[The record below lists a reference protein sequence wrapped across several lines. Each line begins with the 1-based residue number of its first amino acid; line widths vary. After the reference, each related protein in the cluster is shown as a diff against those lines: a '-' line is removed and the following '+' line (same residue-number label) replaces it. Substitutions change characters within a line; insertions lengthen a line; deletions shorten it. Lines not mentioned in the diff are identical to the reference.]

1 MKTIAAL
8 WLGISLSLQV
18 SAQSLMPKPQS
29 IQINNGKYPLFSSSI
44 TVSGSTDPLILKAV
58 KRAEKRI
65 ASLTAL
71 PAGAKKLAV
80 QVQLKSDLKKEA
92 YTLVVDAKGAKI
104 SAGSVRGAME
114 GLETLTQLVENK
126 SIPFVNIVDEPRFE
140 WRGLMIDV
148 ARHFIPLDV
157 VKRNVDAMAAA
168 KLNILHLHL
177 SDDEGFRI
185 ESKKYPKLH
194 ELGSDGQYFTQAQ
207 MKDLV
212 AYCADRGIDVYP
224 EFDLPGHSQSFFAG
238 YPELASE
245 KREYKPGPRFKIEA
259 GVKPMSMMAIMQMM
273 NTAPTPTIDPT
284 KEGTYTF
291 LDGLL
296 TEMKTIFPFAYVH
309 LGLDESNGVVWKNN
323 PEIVAFM
330 AEKKIANVHELQDY
344 FLQRFDALVK
354 KQGYKSV
361 VWEEAF
367 NAKTPTD
374 ITVQVWKPNLM
385 GPGLTL
391 ESVVKQGNPAID
403 SRGFYL
409 DHFMPAY
416 FHLMNKDFT
425 QTSPWKGG
433 EAAMWSEVVDGEV
446 FEGRVWPR
454 TFAIAERLWTNPATV
469 DIDEFYTRLYA
480 AETYLEKT
488 GLHLNDAK
496 KAVMSTH
503 LPAEA
508 FLNLLTPIKGY
519 KRLMGDMTIP
529 TEQRDK
535 NYRNLRDVLRPD
547 SKEAFAFRIQVKEF
561 LKNGDSKQIAGSLQS
576 MLKATE
582 EAKKISSIQPLVSSF
597 STIAPKLIDYLGQKN
612 PEKASALLTEIK
624 AARKPAASLE
634 LGIWDELEALVT
646 GTLKDRPEN
655 IPLM

>member
-8 WLGISLSLQV
+8 WLGISLSFQV
-18 SAQSLMPKPQS
+18 SAQSLMPKPQF
-29 IQINNGKYPLFSSSI
+29 IQINNGNYSLSSSSI
-44 TVSGSTDPLILKAV
+44 AVSGSSDPLIIKAV

-71 PAGAKKLAV
+71 PAGVKKLAV

-92 YTLVVDAKGAKI
+92 YSLAVDAKGAKL
-104 SAGSVRGAME
+104 SAGSIRGVME

-126 SIPFVNIVDEPRFE
+126 SIPYVNIVDEPRFE

-177 SDDEGFRI
+177 TDDEGFRI

-212 AYCADRGIDVYP
+212 SYCTDRGIDVYP

-259 GVKPMSMMAIMQMM
+259 GAKPMNMMSIMQMM

-284 KEGTYTF
+284 KEATYAF
-291 LDGLL
+291 LEGLL
-296 TEMKTIFPFAYVH
+296 AEMKTIFPFGYFH
-309 LGLDESNGVVWKNN
+309 LGLDESNGVAWKNN

-367 NAKTPTD
+367 NAKTPSD
-374 ITVQVWKPNLM
+374 IAIQVWKPSMM
-385 GPGLTL
+385 GPGLAV
-391 ESVVKQGNPAID
+391 ENIVKQGNTAIN

-409 DHFMPAY
+409 DHFMPSY

-454 TFAIAERLWTNPATV
+454 TLAIAERLWTNPVTV
-469 DIDEFYTRLYA
+469 DLDEFYTRLFA
-480 AETYLEKT
+480 AENYLEKT
-488 GLHLNDAK
+488 GLHLNVSK
-496 KAVMSTH
+496 NAVMKAH
-503 LPAEA
+503 LPAEK
-508 FLNLLTPIKGY
+508 FLTLLTPIKGY

-529 TEQRDK
+529 TEERDK
-535 NYRNLRDVLRPD
+535 AYRNLRDVLRPD
-547 SKEAFAFRIQVKEF
+547 SKEAFAFRMQVKEF
-561 LKNGDSKQIAGSLQS
+561 LKNGDSKQIVGSLQS
-576 MLKATE
+576 MLKAAE
-582 EAKKISSIQPLVSSF
+582 EAKEIPSIQPLVNSF
-597 STIAPKLIDYLGQKN
+597 DTISPKLIDYLGQKN
-612 PEKASALLTEIK
+612 PEKATALLAEIK

>member
-1 MKTIAAL
+1 MKIIASL
-8 WLGISLSLQV
+8 WLGICLSLQV
-18 SAQSLMPKPQS
+18 SAQSLMPKPQT
-29 IQINNGKYPLFSSSI
+29 IQINPGKYALNSSSI
-44 TVSGSTDPLILKAV
+44 AIIGSMDPLILKSI

-65 ASLTAL
+65 QALTSL

-80 QVQLKSDLKKEA
+80 QIMLKSELKKEA
-92 YTLVVDAKGAKI
+92 YTLVVDAKGVKL
-104 SAGSVRGAME
+104 SAGSVRGLML
-114 GLETLTQLVENK
+114 GLETVTQLVENK
-126 SIPFVNIVDEPRFE
+126 SIPFVNITDEPRFE
-140 WRGLMIDV
+140 WRGLMVDV

-157 VKRNVDAMAAA
+157 LKRNADAMAAA
-168 KLNILHLHL
+168 KLNVLHLHL
-177 SDDEGFRI
+177 TDDEGFRI

-194 ELGSDGQYFTQAQ
+194 ELGSNGQYFTQAQ

-245 KREYKPGPRFKIEA
+245 KKEYKPGPRFKIEA
-259 GVKPMSMMAIMQMM
+259 GKPMNMMAVMQMM

-284 KEGTYTF
+284 KETTYTF
-291 LDGLL
+291 LAGLVS
-296 TEMKTIFPFAYVH
+296 EMKPIFPFAYFH
-309 LGLDESNGVVWKNN
+309 LGLDESNGVAWKNN

-344 FLQRFDALVK
+344 FLQRFDALVR

-367 NAKTPTD
+367 NAKTPSD
-374 ITVQVWKPNLM
+374 ITVQVWKPSMM
-385 GPGLTL
+385 GPGLAV
-391 ESVVKQGNPAID
+391 ENIVKQGNPAID

-409 DHFMPAY
+409 DHFMPSY

-454 TFAIAERLWTNPATV
+454 TFAVAERLWTNPKTV
-469 DIDEFYTRLYA
+469 DLDDFYTRLFT
-480 AETYLEKT
+480 AESYLEKT
-488 GLHLNDAK
+488 GLRLNDSK
-496 KAVMSTH
+496 KAV
-503 LPAEA
+503 LAPFPNAEP
-508 FLNLLTPIKGY
+508 FLHVLTPVKGY

-535 NYRNLRDVLRPD
+535 TYRNLRDVLRPD
-547 SKEAFAFRIQVKEF
+547 SKEAFAFRMLVKEF
-561 LKNGDSKQIAGSLQS
+561 LKTADKGPILQNLQTV
-576 MLKATE
+576 LKAAE
-582 EAKKISSIQPLVSSF
+582 EAKKIASIQPLANSF
-597 STIAPKLIDYLGQKN
+597 TSIAPKLMDYLDQKD
-612 PEKASALLTEIK
+612 PAKASTLLADIK
-624 AARKPAASLE
+624 AARKASASLE

>member
-1 MKTIAAL
+1 
-8 WLGISLSLQV
+8 
-18 SAQSLMPKPQS
+18 
-29 IQINNGKYPLFSSSI
+29 
-44 TVSGSTDPLILKAV
+44 
-58 KRAEKRI
+58 
-65 ASLTAL
+65 
-71 PAGAKKLAV
+71 
-80 QVQLKSDLKKEA
+80 
-92 YTLVVDAKGAKI
+92 
-104 SAGSVRGAME
+104 
-114 GLETLTQLVENK
+114 
-126 SIPFVNIVDEPRFE
+126 
-140 WRGLMIDV
+140 MIDV

-177 SDDEGFRI
+177 TDDEGFRI

-212 AYCADRGIDVYP
+212 SYCTDRGIDVYP

-259 GVKPMSMMAIMQMM
+259 GAKPMNMMSIMQMM

-284 KEGTYTF
+284 KEATYAF
-291 LDGLL
+291 LEGLL
-296 TEMKTIFPFAYVH
+296 AEMKTIFPFGYFH
-309 LGLDESNGVVWKNN
+309 LGLDESNGVAWKNN

-367 NAKTPTD
+367 NAKTPSD
-374 ITVQVWKPNLM
+374 IAIQVWKPSMM
-385 GPGLTL
+385 GPGLAV
-391 ESVVKQGNPAID
+391 ENIVKQGNTAIN

-409 DHFMPAY
+409 DHFMPSY

-454 TFAIAERLWTNPATV
+454 TLAIAERLWTNPVTV
-469 DIDEFYTRLYA
+469 DLDEFYTRLFA
-480 AETYLEKT
+480 AENYLEKT
-488 GLHLNDAK
+488 GLHLNVSK
-496 KAVMSTH
+496 NAVMKAH
-503 LPAEA
+503 LPAEK

-535 NYRNLRDVLRPD
+535 AYRNLRDVLRPD
-547 SKEAFAFRIQVKEF
+547 SKEAFAFRMQVKEF

-576 MLKATE
+576 MLKAAK
-582 EAKKISSIQPLVSSF
+582 EAKEISSIQPLVNSF
-597 STIAPKLIDYLGQKN
+597 DTIAPKLIDYLGQKN
-612 PEKASALLTEIK
+612 PEKATALLAEIK

>member
-29 IQINNGKYPLFSSSI
+29 IQINNGNYSLSSSSI
-44 TVSGSTDPLILKAV
+44 TVSGSSDPLIIKAV

-71 PAGAKKLAV
+71 PAGVKKLAV
-80 QVQLKSDLKKEA
+80 QVPLKSDLKKEA
-92 YTLVVDAKGAKI
+92 YSLAVDAKGAKL
-104 SAGSVRGAME
+104 SAGSVRGVME

-126 SIPFVNIVDEPRFE
+126 SIPYVNIVDEPRFE

-177 SDDEGFRI
+177 TDDEGFRI

-212 AYCADRGIDVYP
+212 SYCTDRGIDVYP

-259 GVKPMSMMAIMQMM
+259 GAKPMNMMSIMQMM

-284 KEGTYTF
+284 KEATYAF
-291 LDGLL
+291 LEGLL
-296 TEMKTIFPFAYVH
+296 AEMKTIFPFGYFH
-309 LGLDESNGVVWKNN
+309 LGLDESNGVSWKNN

-330 AEKKIANVHELQDY
+330 AEKKMANVHELQDY

-367 NAKTPTD
+367 NAKTPSD
-374 ITVQVWKPNLM
+374 IAIQVWKPSMM
-385 GPGLTL
+385 GPGLAV
-391 ESVVKQGNPAID
+391 ENIVKQGNTAIN

-409 DHFMPAY
+409 DHFMPSY

-454 TFAIAERLWTNPATV
+454 TLAIAERLWTNPVTV
-469 DIDEFYTRLYA
+469 DLDEFYTRLFA
-480 AETYLEKT
+480 AENYLEKT
-488 GLHLNDAK
+488 GLHLNVSK
-496 KAVMSTH
+496 NAVMKAH
-503 LPAEA
+503 LPAEK

-535 NYRNLRDVLRPD
+535 AYRNLRDVLRPD
-547 SKEAFAFRIQVKEF
+547 SKEAFVFRMQVKEF

-576 MLKATE
+576 MLKAAE
-582 EAKKISSIQPLVSSF
+582 EAKKISSIQPLVNSF
-597 STIAPKLIDYLGQKN
+597 DTIAPKLIDYLGQKN
-612 PEKASALLTEIK
+612 PEKASALLAEIK

>member
-1 MKTIAAL
+1 ML
-8 WLGISLSLQV
+8 
-18 SAQSLMPKPQS
+18 
-29 IQINNGKYPLFSSSI
+29 
-44 TVSGSTDPLILKAV
+44 
-58 KRAEKRI
+58 
-65 ASLTAL
+65 
-71 PAGAKKLAV
+71 
-80 QVQLKSDLKKEA
+80 
-92 YTLVVDAKGAKI
+92 
-104 SAGSVRGAME
+104 
-114 GLETLTQLVENK
+114 GLETLTQLVENR
-126 SIPFVNIVDEPRFE
+126 SIPFVNITDEPRFE
-140 WRGLMIDV
+140 WRGLMVDV
-148 ARHFIPLDV
+148 ARHFIPLDIL
-157 VKRNVDAMAAA
+157 KRNADAMAAA
-168 KLNILHLHL
+168 KLNVLHLHL
-177 SDDEGFRI
+177 TDDEGFRI

-245 KREYKPGPRFKIEA
+245 KKEYKPGPRFKIDA
-259 GVKPMSMMAIMQMM
+259 GKPMNMMAIMQMM

-284 KEGTYTF
+284 KETTYTF
-291 LDGLL
+291 LAGLVS
-296 TEMKTIFPFAYVH
+296 EMKTIFPFAYFH
-309 LGLDESNGVVWKNN
+309 LGLDESNGVAWKNN

-367 NAKTPTD
+367 NAKTPSD
-374 ITVQVWKPNLM
+374 ITVQVWKPSMM
-385 GPGLTL
+385 GPGLAV
-391 ESVVKQGNPAID
+391 ENIVKQGNPAID

-409 DHFMPAY
+409 DHFMPSY
-416 FHLMNKDFT
+416 FHLMNKDVT

-454 TFAIAERLWTNPATV
+454 TFAVAERLWTNPATV
-469 DIDEFYTRLYA
+469 DLDEFYTRLFT
-480 AETYLEKT
+480 AESYLEKT
-488 GLHLNDAK
+488 GLRFNDSK
-496 KAVMSTH
+496 KAV
-503 LPAEA
+503 LAPFPNAEP
-508 FLNLLTPIKGY
+508 FLHLLTPIKGY

-535 NYRNLRDVLRPD
+535 TYRNLRDVLRPD
-547 SKEAFAFRIQVKEF
+547 SKEAFAFRMLVKDF
-561 LKNGDSKQIAGSLQS
+561 LKTADKGPIVQNLQAV
-576 MLKATE
+576 LKAAE
-582 EAKKISSIQPLVSSF
+582 EAKKITSIQPLANSF
-597 STIAPKLIDYLGQKN
+597 TSIAPKLMDYLDQKD
-612 PEKASALLTEIK
+612 PAKASAIISDIK
-624 AARKPAASLE
+624 AARKASASLE

>member
-1 MKTIAAL
+1 
-8 WLGISLSLQV
+8 
-18 SAQSLMPKPQS
+18 
-29 IQINNGKYPLFSSSI
+29 
-44 TVSGSTDPLILKAV
+44 
-58 KRAEKRI
+58 
-65 ASLTAL
+65 
-71 PAGAKKLAV
+71 
-80 QVQLKSDLKKEA
+80 
-92 YTLVVDAKGAKI
+92 
-104 SAGSVRGAME
+104 
-114 GLETLTQLVENK
+114 
-126 SIPFVNIVDEPRFE
+126 
-140 WRGLMIDV
+140 
-148 ARHFIPLDV
+148 
-157 VKRNVDAMAAA
+157 
-168 KLNILHLHL
+168 
-177 SDDEGFRI
+177 
-185 ESKKYPKLH
+185 
-194 ELGSDGQYFTQAQ
+194 

-245 KREYKPGPRFKIEA
+245 KKEYKPGPRFKIEA
-259 GVKPMSMMAIMQMM
+259 GKPMNMMAIMQMM

-284 KEGTYTF
+284 KETTFTF
-291 LDGLL
+291 LAGLVS
-296 TEMKTIFPFAYVH
+296 EMKTIFPFAYFH
-309 LGLDESNGVVWKNN
+309 LGLDESNGVAWKNN

-367 NAKTPTD
+367 NAKTPSD
-374 ITVQVWKPNLM
+374 ITVQVWKPSMM
-385 GPGLTL
+385 GPGLAV
-391 ESVVKQGNPAID
+391 ENIVKQGNPAID

-409 DHFMPAY
+409 DHFMPSY

-469 DIDEFYTRLYA
+469 DLDEFYTRLFT
-480 AETYLEKT
+480 AESYLEKP
-488 GLHLNDAK
+488 GLRLNDSK
-496 KAVMSTH
+496 KAV
-503 LPAEA
+503 LAPFPNAEP
-508 FLNLLTPIKGY
+508 FLHLLTPIKGY

-535 NYRNLRDVLRPD
+535 TYRNLRDVLRPD
-547 SKEAFAFRIQVKEF
+547 SKEAFAFRMLVKDF
-561 LKNGDSKQIAGSLQS
+561 LKTADKGPIVQNLQAV
-576 MLKATE
+576 LKAAE
-582 EAKKISSIQPLVSSF
+582 EAKKITSIQSLANSF
-597 STIAPKLIDYLGQKN
+597 TSIAPKLMDYLDQKD
-612 PEKASALLTEIK
+612 PAKASTLLADIK
-624 AARKPAASLE
+624 AARKASASLE

>member
-8 WLGISLSLQV
+8 WLGISLSFQV
-18 SAQSLMPKPQS
+18 SAQSLMPKPQF
-29 IQINNGKYPLFSSSI
+29 IQINNGNYSLSSSSI
-44 TVSGSTDPLILKAV
+44 AVSGSSDPLIIKAV

-71 PAGAKKLAV
+71 PAGVKKLAV

-92 YTLVVDAKGAKI
+92 YSLAVDAKGAKL
-104 SAGSVRGAME
+104 SAGSIRGVME

-126 SIPFVNIVDEPRFE
+126 SIPYVNIVDEPRFE

-177 SDDEGFRI
+177 TDDEGFRI

-212 AYCADRGIDVYP
+212 SYCTDRGIDVYP
-224 EFDLPGHSQSFFAG
+224 EFDLPGHSQSFLAG

-259 GVKPMSMMAIMQMM
+259 GAKPMNMMSIMQMM

-284 KEGTYTF
+284 KEATYAF
-291 LDGLL
+291 LEGLL
-296 TEMKTIFPFAYVH
+296 AEMKTIFPFGYFH
-309 LGLDESNGVVWKNN
+309 LGLDESNGVAWKNN

-354 KQGYKSV
+354 NQGYKSV

-367 NAKTPTD
+367 NAKTPSD
-374 ITVQVWKPNLM
+374 IAIQVWKPSMM
-385 GPGLTL
+385 GPGLAV
-391 ESVVKQGNPAID
+391 ENIVKQGNTAIN

-409 DHFMPAY
+409 DHFMPSY

-454 TFAIAERLWTNPATV
+454 TLAIAERLWTNPVTV
-469 DIDEFYTRLYA
+469 DLDEFYTRLFA
-480 AETYLEKT
+480 AENYLEKT
-488 GLHLNDAK
+488 GLHLNVSK
-496 KAVMSTH
+496 NAVMKAR
-503 LPAEA
+503 LPAEK

-529 TEQRDK
+529 SEQRDK
-535 NYRNLRDVLRPD
+535 AYRNLRDVLRPD
-547 SKEAFAFRIQVKEF
+547 SKEAFAFRMQVKEF

-576 MLKATE
+576 MLKAAK
-582 EAKKISSIQPLVSSF
+582 EAKEISSIQPLVNSF
-597 STIAPKLIDYLGQKN
+597 DTIAPKLIDYLGQKN
-612 PEKASALLTEIK
+612 PEKATALLAEIK

>member
-1 MKTIAAL
+1 MKNIAFL
-8 WLGISLSLQV
+8 WLGISLTLHAA
-18 SAQSLMPKPQS
+18 AQSVIPKPQN
-29 IQINNGKYPLFSSSI
+29 IQIQSGKYPLASSSI
-44 TVSGSTDPLILKAV
+44 TVVGSTNPLILKAV

-65 ASLTAL
+65 HALTSL

-80 QVQLKSDLKKEA
+80 QVALKSDLKKEG
-92 YTLVVDAKGAKI
+92 YTLIVDAKGVKL
-104 SAGSVRGAME
+104 SAGSARGLML
-114 GLETLTQLVENK
+114 GLETLTQLVENR
-126 SIPFVNIVDEPRFE
+126 SIPFVNITDEPRFE
-140 WRGLMIDV
+140 WRGLMVDV
-148 ARHFIPLDV
+148 ARHFIPLDIL
-157 VKRNVDAMAAA
+157 KRNADAMAAA
-168 KLNILHLHL
+168 KLNVLHLHL
-177 SDDEGFRI
+177 TDDEGFRI

-245 KREYKPGPRFKIEA
+245 KKEYKPGPRFKIEA
-259 GVKPMSMMAIMQMM
+259 GKPMNMMAIMQMM

-284 KEGTYTF
+284 KETTYTF
-291 LDGLL
+291 LAGLVS
-296 TEMKTIFPFAYVH
+296 EMKTIFPFAYFH
-309 LGLDESNGVVWKNN
+309 LGLDESNGVAWKNN

-367 NAKTPTD
+367 NAKTPSD
-374 ITVQVWKPNLM
+374 ISVQVWKPSMM
-385 GPGLTL
+385 GPGLAV
-391 ESVVKQGNPAID
+391 ENIVKQGNPAID

-409 DHFMPAY
+409 DHFMPSY

-454 TFAIAERLWTNPATV
+454 TFAVAERLWTNPATV
-469 DIDEFYTRLYA
+469 DLDEFYTRLFA
-480 AETYLEKT
+480 SESYLEKT
-488 GLHLNDAK
+488 GLRLNDSK
-496 KAVMSTH
+496 KAV
-503 LPAEA
+503 LAPFPNAEP
-508 FLNLLTPIKGY
+508 FLHLLTPIKGY

-535 NYRNLRDVLRPD
+535 TYRNLRDVLRPD
-547 SKEAFAFRIQVKEF
+547 SKEAFAFRMLVKDF
-561 LKNGDSKQIAGSLQS
+561 LKTADKGPIVQNLQAV
-576 MLKATE
+576 LKAAE
-582 EAKKISSIQPLVSSF
+582 EAKKITSIQPLANSF
-597 STIAPKLIDYLGQKN
+597 TSIAPKLMDYLDQKD
-612 PEKASALLTEIK
+612 PAKASTLLADIK
-624 AARKPAASLE
+624 AARKASASLE

>member
-8 WLGISLSLQV
+8 WLGISLSFQV
-18 SAQSLMPKPQS
+18 SAQSLMPKPQF
-29 IQINNGKYPLFSSSI
+29 IQINNGNYSLSSSSI
-44 TVSGSTDPLILKAV
+44 AVSGSSDPLIIKAV

-71 PAGAKKLAV
+71 PAGVKKLAV
-80 QVQLKSDLKKEA
+80 QVQLKSDLNKEA
-92 YTLVVDAKGAKI
+92 YSLAVDAKGAKL
-104 SAGSVRGAME
+104 SAGSIRGVME

-126 SIPFVNIVDEPRFE
+126 SIPYVNIVDEPRFE

-177 SDDEGFRI
+177 TDDEGFRI

-212 AYCADRGIDVYP
+212 SYCTDRGIDVYP

-259 GVKPMSMMAIMQMM
+259 GAKPMNMMSIMQMM

-284 KEGTYTF
+284 KEATYAF
-291 LDGLL
+291 LEGLL
-296 TEMKTIFPFAYVH
+296 AEMKTIFPFGYFH
-309 LGLDESNGVVWKNN
+309 LGLDESNGVAWKNN

-367 NAKTPTD
+367 NAKTPSD
-374 ITVQVWKPNLM
+374 IAIQVWKPSMM
-385 GPGLTL
+385 GPGLAV
-391 ESVVKQGNPAID
+391 ENIVKQGNTAIN

-409 DHFMPAY
+409 DHFMPSY

-454 TFAIAERLWTNPATV
+454 TLAIAERLWTNPVTV
-469 DIDEFYTRLYA
+469 DLDEFYTRLFA
-480 AETYLEKT
+480 AENYLEKT
-488 GLHLNDAK
+488 GLHLNVSK
-496 KAVMSTH
+496 NAVMKAH
-503 LPAEA
+503 LPAEK

-529 TEQRDK
+529 SEQRDK
-535 NYRNLRDVLRPD
+535 AYRNLRDVLRPD
-547 SKEAFAFRIQVKEF
+547 SKEAFEFRMQVKEL
-561 LKNGDSKQIAGSLQS
+561 LKNGDSKQIVGSIQS
-576 MLKATE
+576 MLKAAE
-582 EAKKISSIQPLVSSF
+582 EAKKIPSIQPLVNSF
-597 STIAPKLIDYLGQKN
+597 DSLAPKLIDYLGQKN
-612 PEKASALLTEIK
+612 PEKATALLAEIK

>member
-1 MKTIAAL
+1 MKNIAAL

-18 SAQSLMPKPQS
+18 SAQSLMPKPQT
-29 IQINNGKYPLFSSSI
+29 IQIHSGKYSLNSSSI
-44 TVSGSTDPLILKAV
+44 AVTGSSDPLILKAV
-58 KRAEKRI
+58 KRAEKRMN
-65 ASLTAL
+65 ALTSL
-71 PAGAKKLAV
+71 PAGPKKLAI

-92 YTLVVDAKGAKI
+92 YTLVVDAKGVRL

-114 GLETLTQLVENK
+114 GLETMTQLVDNK

-194 ELGSDGQYFTQAQ
+194 ELGSEGQYFTQTQ

-259 GVKPMSMMAIMQMM
+259 GGKAMSMMAIMQMM

-296 TEMKTIFPFAYVH
+296 TEMKTIFPFAFVH

-330 AEKKIANVHELQDY
+330 EQKKIANVHELQDY
-344 FLQRFDALVK
+344 FLERFDALVK

-367 NAKTPTD
+367 NAKTAPD
-374 ITVQVWKPNLM
+374 ITVQVWKPSLM
-385 GPGLTL
+385 GPGLTV
-391 ESVVKQGNPAID
+391 ENIVKQGNPAID

-469 DIDEFYTRLYA
+469 DIDEFYTRLYT

-488 GLHLNDAK
+488 GLRLNESKNAVL
-496 KAVMSTH
+496 KAY
-503 LPAEA
+503 LPAES

-547 SKEAFAFRIQVKEF
+547 SKEAFAFRIQVKDF
-561 LKNGDSKQIAGSLQS
+561 LKNGDAKLVTTSLQ
-576 MLKATE
+576 KAIIAAE
-582 EAKKISSIQPLVSSF
+582 EAKKITSIQPLANSF
-597 STIAPKLIDYLGQKN
+597 TSIAPKVIDYMSQKN
-612 PEKASALLTEIK
+612 PEKASALVAEIK
-624 AARKPAASLE
+624 AARKASASLE

-646 GTLKDRPEN
+646 GTLKDRPET

>member
-8 WLGISLSLQV
+8 WLGISLSFQV
-18 SAQSLMPKPQS
+18 SAQSLMPKPQF
-29 IQINNGKYPLFSSSI
+29 IQINNGNYSLSSSSI
-44 TVSGSTDPLILKAV
+44 AVSGSSDPLIIKAV

-71 PAGAKKLAV
+71 PAGVKKLAV

-92 YTLVVDAKGAKI
+92 YSLAVDAKGAKL
-104 SAGSVRGAME
+104 SAGSIRGVME

-126 SIPFVNIVDEPRFE
+126 SIPYVNIVDEPRFE

-177 SDDEGFRI
+177 TDDEGFRI

-212 AYCADRGIDVYP
+212 SYCTDRGIDVYP
-224 EFDLPGHSQSFFAG
+224 EFDLPGHSQSFLAG

-259 GVKPMSMMAIMQMM
+259 GAKPMNMMSIMQMM

-284 KEGTYTF
+284 KEATYAF
-291 LDGLL
+291 LEGLL
-296 TEMKTIFPFAYVH
+296 AEMKTIFPFGYFH
-309 LGLDESNGVVWKNN
+309 LGLDESNGVAWKNN

-367 NAKTPTD
+367 NAKTPSD
-374 ITVQVWKPNLM
+374 IAIQVWKPSMM
-385 GPGLTL
+385 GPGLAV
-391 ESVVKQGNPAID
+391 ENIVKQGNTAIN

-409 DHFMPAY
+409 DHFMPSY

-454 TFAIAERLWTNPATV
+454 TLAIAERLWTNPVKV
-469 DIDEFYTRLYA
+469 DLDEFYTRLFA
-480 AETYLEKT
+480 AENYLEKT
-488 GLHLNDAK
+488 GLHLNVSK
-496 KAVMSTH
+496 NAVMKAH
-503 LPAEA
+503 LPAEK
-508 FLNLLTPIKGY
+508 FLTLLTPIKGY

-529 TEQRDK
+529 TEERDK
-535 NYRNLRDVLRPD
+535 AYRNLRDVLRPD
-547 SKEAFAFRIQVKEF
+547 SKEAFAFRMQVKEF
-561 LKNGDSKQIAGSLQS
+561 LKNGDSKQIVGSLQS
-576 MLKATE
+576 MLKAAE
-582 EAKKISSIQPLVSSF
+582 EAKEIPSIQPLVNSF
-597 STIAPKLIDYLGQKN
+597 DTISPKLIDYLGQKN
-612 PEKASALLTEIK
+612 PEKATALLAEIK

>member
-8 WLGISLSLQV
+8 WLGISLSFQV
-18 SAQSLMPKPQS
+18 SAQSLMPKPQF
-29 IQINNGKYPLFSSSI
+29 IQINNGNYSLSSSSI
-44 TVSGSTDPLILKAV
+44 AVSGSSDPLIIKAV

-71 PAGAKKLAV
+71 PAGVKKLAV

-92 YTLVVDAKGAKI
+92 YSLAVDAKGAKL
-104 SAGSVRGAME
+104 SAGSIRGVME

-126 SIPFVNIVDEPRFE
+126 SIPYVNIVDEPRFE

-177 SDDEGFRI
+177 TDDEGFRI

-212 AYCADRGIDVYP
+212 SYCTDRGIDVYP

-259 GVKPMSMMAIMQMM
+259 GAKPMNMMSIMQMM

-284 KEGTYTF
+284 KEATYAF
-291 LDGLL
+291 LEGLL
-296 TEMKTIFPFAYVH
+296 AEMKTIFPFGYFH
-309 LGLDESNGVVWKNN
+309 LGLDESNGVAWKNN

-367 NAKTPTD
+367 NAKTPSD
-374 ITVQVWKPNLM
+374 IAIQVWKPSMM
-385 GPGLTL
+385 GPGLAV
-391 ESVVKQGNPAID
+391 ENIVKQGNTAIN

-409 DHFMPAY
+409 DHFMPSY

-454 TFAIAERLWTNPATV
+454 TLAIAERLWTNPVTV
-469 DIDEFYTRLYA
+469 DLDEFYTRLFA
-480 AETYLEKT
+480 AENYLEKT
-488 GLHLNDAK
+488 GLHLNVSK
-496 KAVMSTH
+496 NAVMKAH
-503 LPAEA
+503 LPAEK

-529 TEQRDK
+529 SEQRDK
-535 NYRNLRDVLRPD
+535 AYRNLRDVLRPD
-547 SKEAFAFRIQVKEF
+547 SKEAFEFRMQVKEF
-561 LKNGDSKQIAGSLQS
+561 LKNGDSKQIVGSIQS
-576 MLKATE
+576 MLKAAE
-582 EAKKISSIQPLVSSF
+582 EAKKIPSIQPLVNSF
-597 STIAPKLIDYLGQKN
+597 DSLAPKLIDYLGQKN
-612 PEKASALLTEIK
+612 PEKATALLAEIK

>member
-1 MKTIAAL
+1 MKNIAFL

-18 SAQSLMPKPQS
+18 AAQSVIPKPQN
-29 IQINNGKYPLFSSSI
+29 IQIQSGKYALNSSSI
-44 TVSGSTDPLILKAV
+44 VITGSTDPLILKAV

-65 ASLTAL
+65 AALTAL
-71 PAGAKKLAV
+71 PAGAKKLTV
-80 QVQLKSDLKKEA
+80 QVQLMLDLKKEA
-92 YTLVVDAKGAKI
+92 YTLVVDAKGAKL
-104 SAGSVRGAME
+104 SAGSIRGAME

-126 SIPFVNIVDEPRFE
+126 SIPYVNIIDEPRFE

-157 VKRNVDAMAAA
+157 IKRNVDAMAAA

-177 SDDEGFRI
+177 TDDEGFRI

-212 AYCADRGIDVYP
+212 AYCGDRGIDVYP

-245 KREYKPGPRFKIEA
+245 KREYKPGPRFKVEA
-259 GVKPMSMMAIMQMM
+259 GEKPMSIMAIMQMM

-284 KEGTYTF
+284 KESTYTF
-291 LDGLL
+291 LAGLL

-309 LGLDESNGVVWKNN
+309 LGLDESNGVVWKNS

-344 FLQRFDALVK
+344 FLQRFDGLVK

-374 ITVQVWKPNLM
+374 IAIQVWKPSMM
-385 GPGLTL
+385 GPGLAL
-391 ESVVKQGNPAID
+391 ESIVKQGNPAIN

-409 DHFMPAY
+409 DHFMPSY

-454 TFAIAERLWTNPATV
+454 TLAIAERLWTNPASV
-469 DIDEFYTRLYA
+469 DLDEFYSRLYA

-496 KAVMSTH
+496 KKVMMAH
-503 LPAEA
+503 VAAEP

-547 SKEAFAFRIQVKEF
+547 SKEAFMFRIQVKDF
-561 LKNGDSKQIAGSLQS
+561 LKNGDLGPIVQNLQ
-576 MLKATE
+576 KAINASE
-582 EAKKISSIQPLVSSF
+582 EAKKIASIQPLVNSF
-597 STIAPKLIDYLGQKN
+597 STIAPKIIHYLGQKD
-612 PEKASALLTEIK
+612 PAKASALVAEIK

>member
-1 MKTIAAL
+1 MKNIAAL

-18 SAQSLMPKPQS
+18 SAQSLIPKPQT
-29 IQINNGKYPLFSSSI
+29 IQIHSGKYSLNSSSI
-44 TVSGSTDPLILKAV
+44 AVTGSSDPLILKAV
-58 KRAEKRI
+58 KRAEKRMN
-65 ASLTAL
+65 ALTSL
-71 PAGAKKLAV
+71 PAGPKKLAI

-92 YTLVVDAKGAKI
+92 YTLVVDAKGVRL

-114 GLETLTQLVENK
+114 GLETMTQLVDNK

-194 ELGSDGQYFTQAQ
+194 ELGSEGQYFTQTQ

-212 AYCADRGIDVYP
+212 AYCTDRGIDVYP

-259 GVKPMSMMAIMQMM
+259 GGKVMSMMAIMQMM

-323 PEIVAFM
+323 PAIVAFM
-330 AEKKIANVHELQDY
+330 EQKKIANVHELQDY
-344 FLQRFDALVK
+344 FLERFDALVK

-367 NAKTPTD
+367 NAKTAPD
-374 ITVQVWKPNLM
+374 ITVQVWKPSLM
-385 GPGLTL
+385 GPGL
-391 ESVVKQGNPAID
+391 SVENIVKQGNPAID

-454 TFAIAERLWTNPATV
+454 TLAIAERLWANPATV
-469 DIDEFYTRLYA
+469 DIDEFYTRLYT
-480 AETYLEKT
+480 AETYLAKT
-488 GLHLNDAK
+488 GLRLNDSK
-496 KAVMSTH
+496 KVVLAPFSN
-503 LPAEA
+503 AES

-547 SKEAFAFRIQVKEF
+547 SKEAFAFRMQVKDF
-561 LKNGDSKQIAGSLQS
+561 LKNGDAKLVTMSLQ
-576 MLKATE
+576 KAIIAAE
-582 EAKKISSIQPLVSSF
+582 EAKKITSIQLLANSF
-597 STIAPKLIDYLGQKN
+597 TSIAPKVIDYMSQKN
-612 PEKASALLTEIK
+612 PEKASALVAEIK

-646 GTLKDRPEN
+646 GTLKDRPET

>member
-1 MKTIAAL
+1 MKNIAAL

-18 SAQSLMPKPQS
+18 SAQSLMPKPQT
-29 IQINNGKYPLFSSSI
+29 IQIHSGKYSLNSSSI
-44 TVSGSTDPLILKAV
+44 AVTGSSDPLILKAV
-58 KRAEKRI
+58 KRAEKRMN
-65 ASLTAL
+65 ALTSL
-71 PAGAKKLAV
+71 PAGPKKLAI

-92 YTLVVDAKGAKI
+92 YTLVVDAKGVRL

-114 GLETLTQLVENK
+114 GLETMTQLVDNK

-194 ELGSDGQYFTQAQ
+194 ELGSEGQYFTQTQ

-212 AYCADRGIDVYP
+212 AYCTDRGIDVYP

-259 GVKPMSMMAIMQMM
+259 GGKAMSMMAIMQMM

-323 PEIVAFM
+323 PAIVAFM
-330 AEKKIANVHELQDY
+330 EQKKIANVHELQDY
-344 FLQRFDALVK
+344 FLERFDALVK

-367 NAKTPTD
+367 NAKTAPD
-374 ITVQVWKPNLM
+374 ITVQVWKPSLM
-385 GPGLTL
+385 GPGL
-391 ESVVKQGNPAID
+391 SVENIVKQGNPAID

-469 DIDEFYTRLYA
+469 DIDEFYTRLYT
-480 AETYLEKT
+480 AETYLAKT
-488 GLHLNDAK
+488 GLRLNDSK
-496 KAVMSTH
+496 KVVLAPFSN
-503 LPAEA
+503 AES

-547 SKEAFAFRIQVKEF
+547 SKEAFAFRMQVKDF
-561 LKNGDSKQIAGSLQS
+561 LKNGDAKLVTMSLQ
-576 MLKATE
+576 KAIIAAE
-582 EAKKISSIQPLVSSF
+582 EAKKITAIQPLANSF
-597 STIAPKLIDYLGQKN
+597 TSIAPKVIDYLGQKD
-612 PEKASALLTEIK
+612 PTKATALVAEIK

-646 GTLKDRPEN
+646 GTLKDRPET

>member
-1 MKTIAAL
+1 MKNIAFL
-8 WLGISLSLQV
+8 WLGISLTLHAA
-18 SAQSLMPKPQS
+18 AQSVIPKPQT
-29 IQINNGKYPLFSSSI
+29 IQINPGKYALNSSSI
-44 TVSGSTDPLILKAV
+44 AVTGSTDPLILKAV
-58 KRAEKRI
+58 KRAEKRVN
-65 ASLTAL
+65 ALTSL
-71 PAGAKKLAV
+71 PVGAKKLAV
-80 QVQLKSDLKKEA
+80 QIILKSELKKEA
-92 YTLVVDAKGAKI
+92 YTLVVDAKGVKL
-104 SAGSVRGAME
+104 SAGSVRGLML

-126 SIPFVNIVDEPRFE
+126 SIPFVNITDEPRFE
-140 WRGLMIDV
+140 WRGLMVDV
-148 ARHFIPLDV
+148 ARHFIPLDIL
-157 VKRNVDAMAAA
+157 KRNADAMAAA
-168 KLNILHLHL
+168 KLNVLHLHL
-177 SDDEGFRI
+177 TDDEGFRI

-245 KREYKPGPRFKIEA
+245 KKEYKPGPRFKIEA
-259 GVKPMSMMAIMQMM
+259 GKPMNMMAIMQMM
-273 NTAPTPTIDPT
+273 NTTPTPTIDPT
-284 KEGTYTF
+284 KETTFTF
-291 LDGLL
+291 LAGLVS
-296 TEMKTIFPFAYVH
+296 EMKTIFPFAYFH
-309 LGLDESNGVVWKNN
+309 LGLDESNGVAWKNN

-367 NAKTPTD
+367 NAKTPSD
-374 ITVQVWKPNLM
+374 ITVQVWKPSMM
-385 GPGLTL
+385 GPGLAV
-391 ESVVKQGNPAID
+391 ENIVKQGNPAID

-409 DHFMPAY
+409 DHFMPSY

-454 TFAIAERLWTNPATV
+454 TFAVAERLWTNPATV
-469 DIDEFYTRLYA
+469 DLDEFYTRLFA
-480 AETYLEKT
+480 SESYLEKT
-488 GLHLNDAK
+488 GLRLNDSK
-496 KAVMSTH
+496 KAV
-503 LPAEA
+503 LAPFPNAEP
-508 FLNLLTPIKGY
+508 FLHLLTPIKGY

-535 NYRNLRDVLRPD
+535 TYRNLRDVLRPD
-547 SKEAFAFRIQVKEF
+547 SKEAFAFRMLVKDF
-561 LKNGDSKQIAGSLQS
+561 LKTADKGPIVQNLQAV
-576 MLKATE
+576 LKAAE
-582 EAKKISSIQPLVSSF
+582 EAKKITSIQPLANSF
-597 STIAPKLIDYLGQKN
+597 TSITPKVIDYLDQKD
-612 PEKASALLTEIK
+612 PAKASTLLADIK
-624 AARKPAASLE
+624 AARKASASLE

>member
-8 WLGISLSLQV
+8 WLGISLSFQV
-18 SAQSLMPKPQS
+18 SAQSLMPKPQF
-29 IQINNGKYPLFSSSI
+29 IQINNGNYSLSSSSI
-44 TVSGSTDPLILKAV
+44 AVSGSSDPLIIKAV

-71 PAGAKKLAV
+71 PAGVKKLAV

-92 YTLVVDAKGAKI
+92 YSLAVDAKGAKL
-104 SAGSVRGAME
+104 SAGSIRGVME

-126 SIPFVNIVDEPRFE
+126 SIPYVNIVDEPRFE

-177 SDDEGFRI
+177 TDDEGFRI

-212 AYCADRGIDVYP
+212 SYCTDRGIDVYP

-259 GVKPMSMMAIMQMM
+259 GAKPMNMMSIMQMM

-284 KEGTYTF
+284 KEATYAF
-291 LDGLL
+291 LEGLL
-296 TEMKTIFPFAYVH
+296 AEMKTIFPFGYFH
-309 LGLDESNGVVWKNN
+309 LGLDESNGVAWKNN

-367 NAKTPTD
+367 NAKTPSD
-374 ITVQVWKPNLM
+374 IAIQVWKPSMM
-385 GPGLTL
+385 GPGLAV
-391 ESVVKQGNPAID
+391 ENIVKQGNTAIN

-409 DHFMPAY
+409 DHFMPSY

-454 TFAIAERLWTNPATV
+454 TLAIAERLWTNPVTV
-469 DIDEFYTRLYA
+469 DLDEFYTRLFA
-480 AETYLEKT
+480 AENYLEKT
-488 GLHLNDAK
+488 GLHLNVSK
-496 KAVMSTH
+496 NAVMKAH
-503 LPAEA
+503 LPAEK

-535 NYRNLRDVLRPD
+535 AYRNLRDVLRPD
-547 SKEAFAFRIQVKEF
+547 SKEAFAFRMQVKEF

-576 MLKATE
+576 MLKAAK
-582 EAKKISSIQPLVSSF
+582 EAKEISSIQPLVNSF
-597 STIAPKLIDYLGQKN
+597 DTIAPKLIDYLGQKN
-612 PEKASALLTEIK
+612 PEKATALLAEIK
-624 AARKPAASLE
+624 AARKPAVSLE